1 MQLYKK
7 LRYEVWTPQLFGIS
21 FCMSSY
27 MMDWS
32 FKSPLNLKPLCRI
45 SLGEINLPKWKKKK
59 KMHDSGDWKIK
70 NVKVKCWILSPLLGP
85 LSLWGVWLTK
95 LTVRTYELGDH
106 AVPSSMQSPS
116 EPFMFGDQWPKF
128 VWTQT
133 DPYRWLLSWS
143 RDSIPERGPGR
154 IQSIG
159 WVFHWNNN
167 VVAQYYRNQEH
178 I

>member
-59 KMHDSGDWKIK
+59 KNAWFRWLK
-70 NVKVKCWILSPLLGP
+70 NKKCQGQMLNFIPSSRAIIFMG
-85 LSLWGVWLTK
+85 SLIDQVNSEDIRIG
-95 LTVRTYELGDH
+95 GSCCPQQH
-106 AVPSSMQSPS
+106 AVPIRAVHVRRSMAQIC
-116 EPFMFGDQWPKF
+116 
-128 VWTQT
+128 
-133 DPYRWLLSWS
+133 L
-143 RDSIPERGPGR
+143 DSNRSVPLIAEL
-154 IQSIG
+154 I
-159 WVFHWNNN
+159 
-167 VVAQYYRNQEH
+167 
-178 I
+178 